1 MKMFF
6 CLICKN
12 IGEIEENNMR
22 ESLETSGIV
31 GASTEII
38 ANKTNLMLNTQF
50 INL

>member
-12 IGEIEENNMR
+12 TGEIEENNMR
-22 ESLETSGIV
+22 ETLETLGIAGV
-31 GASTEII
+31 I
-38 ANKTNLMLNTQF
+38 ANKTNLIINTEF